1 MSRQP
6 DDEKPE
12 FADLTLRR
20 IGHSGNRWEVVE
32 HTVGVDGFSVTERV
46 EPAFSRRQAMDLA
59 KRTARKRT
67 RGGQINY
74 EFSKKPHARA
84 ISFIVRPRKQWSGF
98 GKINF
103 IPFSVVPAMTVMAA
117 LAVPSFLRSGLGDSQ
132 EFPTWLTAVISII
145 VAAALFIGSAA
156 LAASAMV
163 AADHDA
169 KWEYRHS
176 IMAIANQ
183 MVLYSAFAVGSALL
197 AALLFTN
204 PFGLGLLVAAIG
216 SVVVVLWSA

>member
-32 HTVGVDGFSVTERV
+32 HTVGVDGFLVTEPVKPSYRRWRAMALARRV
-46 EPAFSRRQAMDLA
+46 
-59 KRTARKRT
+59 ARART

-103 IPFSVVPAMTVMAA
+103 IG
-117 LAVPSFLRSGLGDSQ
+117 PSRFCGLR
-132 EFPTWLTAVISII
+132 
-145 VAAALFIGSAA
+145 
-156 LAASAMV
+156 
-163 AADHDA
+163 
-169 KWEYRHS
+169 
-176 IMAIANQ
+176 
-183 MVLYSAFAVGSALL
+183 VG
-197 AALLFTN
+197 
-204 PFGLGLLVAAIG
+204 
-216 SVVVVLWSA
+216 